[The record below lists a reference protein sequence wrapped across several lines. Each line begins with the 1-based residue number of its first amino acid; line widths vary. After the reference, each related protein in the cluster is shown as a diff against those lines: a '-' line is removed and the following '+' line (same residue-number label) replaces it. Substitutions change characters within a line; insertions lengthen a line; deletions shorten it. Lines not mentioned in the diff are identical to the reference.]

1 MCMGMSGLER
11 ERSYD
16 CVSEIRRN
24 GLSRKRGERKKKR
37 KKKNSEAEEKN
48 KIRGG

>member
-1 MCMGMSGLER
+1 MGMEGLER

-24 GLSRKRGERKKKR
+24 GPCRKRGERKKIK
-37 KKKNSEAEEKN
+37 EKEFST
-48 KIRGG
+48 